1 MTFDWREHDDDT
13 VEYHF
18 NPRLTIPD
26 AMALLKG
33 MPALAEAAWGRPSA
47 CRRRRRCLKPWASAA
62 LPAARGRER
71 SQAEGS

>member
-26 AMALLKG
+26 AIELLKG
-33 MPALAEAAWGRPSA
+33 MPALAELS
-47 CRRRRRCLKPWASAA
+47 LIHI
-62 LPAARGRER
+62 
-71 SQAEGS
+71 

>member
-26 AMALLKG
+26 AMELLRG
-33 MPALAEAAWGRPSA
+33 MPALASGPPGFGRRVGCTVWRPTQ
-47 CRRRRRCLKPWASAA
+47 RDP
-62 LPAARGRER
+62 
-71 SQAEGS
+71 